1 MKLRLKDPNLQ
12 AQLDAMD
19 PPSGFTEALSKFDP
33 EKLVEGN
40 FIWFPVRFGK
50 GNRYVNN
57 LFRVDITKND
67 VECVESYNPH
77 FWNAFPEVTPPE
89 GVWMRIEY
97 AFTDFGEK
105 ARFID
110 GEWWDGRNDEAG
122 FEGKIIRFRPWDE
135 DSFRDEDEGPIL
147 D

>member
-1 MKLRLKDPNLQ
+1 MKLRLKDQNLQ
-12 AQLDAMD
+12 AQLDALV
-19 PPSGFTEALSKFDP
+19 PPSGFTDELSKIDP
-33 EKLVEGN
+33 YTLIAGN
-40 FIWFPVRFGK
+40 FIWFPVSFGEE
-50 GNRYVNN
+50 NRYGIKP
-57 LFRVDITKND
+57 FRVVLTKND

-89 GVWMRIEY
+89 GIWMRVEY
-97 AFTDFGEK
+97 ASTDFGEK
-105 ARFID
+105 ARLFE

-122 FEGKIIRFRPWDE
+122 FEGKIVRFRPWDE